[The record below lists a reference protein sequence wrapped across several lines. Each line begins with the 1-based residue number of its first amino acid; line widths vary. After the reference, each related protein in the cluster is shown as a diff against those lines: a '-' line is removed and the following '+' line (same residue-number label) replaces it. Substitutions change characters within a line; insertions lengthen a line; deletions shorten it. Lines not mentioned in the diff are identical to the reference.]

1 MSVVSVGQNVTTTRR
16 REAEM
21 LSASRRAENRLGEIA
36 SPAVGDAL
44 CAENRPAINNIY

>member
-16 REAEM
+16 REAEL
-21 LSASRRAENRLGEIA
+21 LSASRRTENCLGEIA

-44 CAENRPAINNIY
+44 GSENRPGY